1 MMTDRSWYDGI
12 LDAVDNRDAAGF
24 VAYLTDDA
32 TFQWGA
38 REPVSGTD
46 AVQAYV
52 EAFLDMFDGTKHVLF
67 ETLESGDTR
76 VCRGEVTYF
85 MKDGREIPTPFCN
98 VFHMEDGKIK
108 DYLIHIDPSPL
119 AEPGEAEAAT
129 A

>member
-1 MMTDRSWYDGI
+1 MTERSWYDGI
-12 LDAVDNRDAAGF
+12 LQAVDRKDSEAF

-38 REPVSGTD
+38 QDPVSGTA
-46 AVQAYV
+46 AVKAYV
-52 EAFLDMFDGTKHVLF
+52 DAFLAMFDGTKHVLF

-76 VCRGEVTYF
+76 VCRGEVTYM

-98 VFHMEDGKIK
+98 VFHMEDGRIR

-119 AEPGEAEAAT
+119 NEPAEAT